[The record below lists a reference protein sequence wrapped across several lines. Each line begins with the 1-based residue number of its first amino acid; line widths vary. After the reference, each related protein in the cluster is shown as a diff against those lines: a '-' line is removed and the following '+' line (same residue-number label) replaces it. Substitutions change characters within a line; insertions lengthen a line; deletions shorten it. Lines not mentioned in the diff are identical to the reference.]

1 MINFILEKK
10 HDFFHLYNVD
20 TVKVISFLEF
30 YISPESKT
38 FNKVRYIQPWK
49 ILSKF
54 YKTISK
60 TSDLFT
66 KGLNA

>member
-38 FNKVRYIQPWK
+38 FNKVRYIQP
-49 ILSKF
+49 
-54 YKTISK
+54 
-60 TSDLFT
+60 
-66 KGLNA
+66 